1 MVHDS
6 MYRVCIKALIMD
18 GDRVLLARESSGVW
32 DILGGGIED
41 GESPQ
46 ECLER
51 EIMEE
56 AGVVVDHISSNPQMF
71 FTSVSNSGNPVANVV
86 YVVDMKTGNMR
97 ASGECQELRFF
108 TLNKVEELNM
118 SPSAKKLFQL
128 LQDA

>member
-6 MYRVCIKALIMD
+6 MYRVCIKALITD

-46 ECLER
+46 EC
-51 EIMEE
+51 IMEE
-56 AGVVVDHISSNPQMF
+56 AGVVVDHISSHPRLF
-71 FTSVSNSGNPVANVV
+71 FTSVSNRGNPVANVV
-86 YVVDMKTGNMR
+86 YTVEMQTDDMQ
-97 ASGECQELRFF
+97 ASGECEELRFF
-108 TLNKVEELNM
+108 TLKEVKGLNM
-118 SPSAKKLFQL
+118 SPSAKKLIEL